1 VPINQKLTTLIH
13 LFSNFCL
20 SSLVR
25 NSTTAMADNLPS
37 SSNPSSSQFIPGKLR
52 REITK
57 KEAEIE
63 EINDRWRRNRD
74 EQTKIEEEIEK
85 KKKVV
90 KQLQREI
97 RVEEK
102 RVKDYAE
109 QYPVMQEM
117 INERYDW
124 VRSIKNL
131 YPYDN

>member
-1 VPINQKLTTLIH
+1 MPINQKLTTLIH
-13 LFSNFCL
+13 LFSTFCL

-57 KEAEIE
+57 KDAEIK
-63 EINDRWRRNRD
+63 EINDRWRCNRA

-85 KKKVV
+85 KKKAV

-117 INERYDW
+117 INERYEW

-131 YPYDN
+131 YPDDN

>member
-1 VPINQKLTTLIH
+1 MPINQKLTTLIH

-37 SSNPSSSQFIPGKLR
+37 SNPSSSQFIPGKLH

-117 INERYDW
+117 INERYEW

>member
-1 VPINQKLTTLIH
+1 
-13 LFSNFCL
+13 
-20 SSLVR
+20 
-25 NSTTAMADNLPS
+25 MADNLPS

-85 KKKVV
+85 KKKAV